1 MQVGDLVE
9 LSASARKLKWTERF
23 VDKIGIVIS
32 MRYDNWI
39 EVKWCGGVFQPRI
52 MKEMFTRSNLK
63 YAKVKKSV
71 QS

>member
-32 MRYDNWI
+32 MRYQNWI
-39 EVKWCGGVFQPRI
+39 EVKWCGYESPRRVVR
-52 MKEMFTRSNLK
+52 EMFTRSNLK